1 LVNQQIRFCR
11 GSDGTQI
18 AYALTGEG
26 TPLVKAPHW
35 LTHLEYE
42 FLSPLWRP
50 WIEALSDGHTLLRMD
65 QRGCGLSDR
74 DITDF
79 SFDAMVRDLEAV
91 VDAAGLERF
100 ALLGHSQGAG
110 FAIEYATRHPQRV
123 SHLVML
129 GGYSRGRLKRDTS
142 PEARAELEAQLKLVE
157 VGWGRDDPVYRQMF
171 SSQFVPTAPL
181 EHLNSMSELQRMST
195 SAGNAIQA
203 MQMFLNIDVTAAA
216 PRVACPTLVL
226 HAKGDRRAP
235 FEEGRRLAALIPGAR
250 LVSLETDNHILL
262 EQEPSFRIFFD
273 ELRAFV
279 PRQASAGAGVFPQL
293 TAREREVLELIAQGR
308 DNAQIAALLGL
319 SEKTVRNNVSHIF
332 DKLGVENRSQAIVL
346 ARESGLGRG

>member
-1 LVNQQIRFCR
+1 VNQQIRFCR
-11 GSDGTQI
+11 SADATQI
-18 AYALTGEG
+18 AYALTGQG
-26 TPLVKAPHW
+26 APLVKAPHW

-74 DITDF
+74 EVADL
-79 SFDAMVRDLEAV
+79 SFEAMVGDLEAV

-123 SHLVML
+123 SHLVLL

-142 PEARAELEAQLKLVE
+142 PEARAELEALLKLVE
-157 VGWGRDDPVYRQMF
+157 VGWGRDDPAYRNMF

-195 SAGNAIQA
+195 SAANATRA
-203 MQMFLNIDVTAAA
+203 MHMFLNIDVTAAA
-216 PRVACPTLVL
+216 PRVECPTLVL

-235 FEEGRRLAALIPGAR
+235 FEEGRRLAGLIPGAR
-250 LVSLETDNHILL
+250 LVPLDTDNHILL
-262 EQEPSFRIFFD
+262 EQEPAFRVFFE
-273 ELRAFV
+273 ELRAFI
-279 PRQASAGAGVFPQL
+279 PRQAPAGADAFPQL
-293 TAREREVLELIAQGR
+293 TTREREVLELIAQGR

-346 ARESGLGRG
+346 ARESGLHQG

>member
-1 LVNQQIRFCR
+1 VNQQIRFCR

-74 DITDF
+74 DVKDF
-79 SFDAMVRDLEAV
+79 SFEAMVGDLEAV
-91 VDAAGLERF
+91 VDAAGFERF

-157 VGWGRDDPVYRQMF
+157 VGWGRDDPAYRHMF
-171 SSQFVPTAPL
+171 SSQFVPAGPL
-181 EHLNSMSELQRMST
+181 ELLNSMSELQRMST
-195 SAGNAIQA
+195 SAANAIQA

-226 HAKGDRRAP
+226 HARGDRRAP
-235 FEEGRRLAALIPGAR
+235 FEEGRRLAGLIPGAR
-250 LVSLETDNHILL
+250 LVPLETDNHILI
-262 EQEPSFRIFFD
+262 EQEPAFRVFFD

-279 PRQASAGAGVFPQL
+279 PRQAPAGAGAFPQL

-308 DNAQIAALLGL
+308 DNAQIAARLEL
-319 SEKTVRNNVSHIF
+319 SEKTVRNNITHIF
-332 DKLGVENRSQAIVL
+332 DKLAVENRSQAIVL
-346 ARESGLGRG
+346 ARENGFGKG